1 MIGAKQS
8 ASVRLILSLVA
19 GVLIALS
26 GLFIV
31 RSLATPSWLHANN
44 EVAGNYLQTLG
55 TIYAVLLAFVVFVVW
70 QQHNET
76 RCAVESEA
84 NELSDLCRIIQALPQ
99 TQCVQDRLQAYART
113 VIEEEWTAMA
123 RAQCSK
129 DAEQALDEIWQVLH
143 RVEPQSGREEALYAE
158 AMARFNDLSDARSH
172 RLYCSLLRLPSSLW
186 VLLFTNGALVVG
198 SMWIFGMES
207 FSAHALMT
215 MALAGSIAFILFLI
229 ADLDNPFWGSWR
241 IEPDAFRRALEHG
254 PKTEPTAPTRG

>member
-1 MIGAKQS
+1 MAGAKQS
-8 ASVRLILSLVA
+8 TSVRLISSLVA

-26 GLFIV
+26 GLIVV
-31 RSLATPSWLHANN
+31 RSLAPPSWLHANN

-84 NELSDLCRIIQALPQ
+84 NELSDLYRIIQALPA
-99 TQCVQDRLQAYART
+99 TQCVQDRVQAYARL
-113 VIEEEWTAMA
+113 VIEEEWMAMA
-123 RAQCSK
+123 RAQYSK
-129 DAEQALDEIWQVLH
+129 DAEQALEEIWHVLH
-143 RVEPQSGREEALYAE
+143 QVEPLSGREEALYGE
-158 AMARFNDLSDARSH
+158 ALARFNDLSDARTH
-172 RLYCSLLRLPSSLW
+172 RLYCSLLRLPFSLW
-186 VLLFTNGALVVG
+186 VLLFTNGGLVVG

-215 MALAGSIAFILFLI
+215 MTLAGSIAFILFLV

-241 IEPDAFRRALEHG
+241 IEPDAFHRALEQG
-254 PKTEPTAPTRG
+254 PKRN